1 MKLSSKWVLS
11 VFAVALG
18 VALGLTAGAGDA
30 QQKNQLTATK
40 AAAAPSLDG
49 AMDATWQGAVPMTVK
64 VMGGRGLQNGSTEV
78 SVRAV
83 YTADTVYFLMQY
95 KDETNSVRRE
105 PWQKQADGSWQ
116 KLADPNN
123 KGGDNNLYY
132 EDKWAMIWNISSP
145 AFEQRGCFSACH
157 TGEGKA
163 FGNKYT
169 PNPGD
174 RLDMWHMK
182 GVRTG
187 TVDQVD
193 DQYVDNT
200 RYDKDKAAEA
210 GRKSDPNTGGGYTNN
225 VSDDKKAPKFALPGN
240 KPVPPYWIMSKEKEP
255 FDDSKYKAGDEVP
268 GIIVAPYT
276 GDRGDISAKIVY
288 KDGVR
293 TSVFWRKLVTNS
305 EYDVQFSD
313 LKKEYAFGVAV
324 FDNAQ
329 VRHAYS
335 PGVLKMKFE

>member
-1 MKLSSKWVLS
+1 
-11 VFAVALG
+11 
-18 VALGLTAGAGDA
+18 
-30 QQKNQLTATK
+30 
-40 AAAAPSLDG
+40 
-49 AMDATWQGAVPMTVK
+49 
-64 VMGGRGLQNGSTEV
+64 
-78 SVRAV
+78 
-83 YTADTVYFLMQY
+83 
-95 KDETNSVRRE
+95 
-105 PWQKQADGSWQ
+105 
-116 KLADPNN
+116 
-123 KGGDNNLYY
+123 
-132 EDKWAMIWNISSP
+132 MIWNISSP

-157 TGEGKA
+157 TGESKP

-169 PNPGD
+169 ANAGE

-200 RYDKDKAAEA
+200 RYDKDKAPEA
-210 GRKSDPNTGGGYTNN
+210 GRKSRPQYGRRIHEQRERRQEGPEVRPPGQQ
-225 VSDDKKAPKFALPGN
+225 ARAALLDHGR
-240 KPVPPYWIMSKEKEP
+240 SEKEP

-293 TSVFWRKLVTNS
+293 TSVFWRKLVTGS